1 MVASHFQQR
10 VEIFFKVFIIDIP
23 SGKLK
28 YYAIRVEFQVCGNPH
43 IHSFIW
49 VINAPKLSSKSIY
62 NYTARLDG
70 LIKLQNFF
78 TESTIIGQPL
88 SYDLTE
94 LEKKK
99 ILLKKKERFNVVSW
113 YINEYINSSKD
124 NFYDPLKEHFV
135 EQKYISEIST
145 DLCVSVDT
153 YYLALE
159 TFEDTGFQI
168 NLRRPA
174 NSCFVNNYFQLGKVT
189 WTYNS

>member
-23 SGKLK
+23 SEKLK
-28 YYAIRVEFQVCGNPH
+28 YYAIRVKFQIRGNPQVH
-43 IHSFIW
+43 FFIQ

-62 NYTARLDG
+62 KYTARLDG
-70 LIKLQNFF
+70 LIKLQSFF

-94 LEKKK
+94 LEKKE
-99 ILLKKKERFNVVSW
+99 ILLKKKERLNVVSW
-113 YINEYINSSKD
+113 YINECINSSKD